1 MKNQE
6 EYPRSIAMLFN
17 TLTYLVYLCRLLM
30 QKQIRALHKIY
41 FQTYQHYYKYL
52 PVLPKYQPYNIFYV
66 FLPSSHFLHSTPWR
80 SFILLRQFSRF
91 SLGIPSIM
99 RQNNWASFCKT
110 TQPKRLTTIMISF
123 IRV

>member
-17 TLTYLVYLCRLLM
+17 TLTYLVYLCKLLM
-30 QKQIRALHKIY
+30 QKQIMALHKIY
-41 FQTYQHYYKYL
+41 FQTYQDHYKYVPGMPGHQL
-52 PVLPKYQPYNIFYV
+52 YNEVYI